1 MNYEVETETLPSG
14 FRVAVEYDSHPE
26 SPREWD
32 NLGTVVLV
40 DRCRYNFGDEAADQ
54 DELRRIGLDDELLKL
69 PIYLYDHSGITINTT
84 GFSCPWDSGM
94 VGIIYMT
101 KQTAIENWGKKI
113 VTKDVRDKAMACL
126 RAEIECLDQYLTGR
140 VYGYRVY
147 DPEGDELDSCWGF
160 YGEAAECLAEGMS
173 VAKYH
178 EEQAQK
184 ERAEVIYWQARDIQT
199 TGAKHA

>member
-84 GFSCPWDSGM
+84 PICPISTPILKLASAGA
-94 VGIIYMT
+94 
-101 KQTAIENWGKKI
+101 TARWGTPSSI
-113 VTKDVRDKAMACL
+113 S
-126 RAEIECLDQYLTGR
+126 
-140 VYGYRVY
+140 
-147 DPEGDELDSCWGF
+147 P
-160 YGEAAECLAEGMS
+160 
-173 VAKYH
+173 VAKPNP
-178 EEQAQK
+178 
-184 ERAEVIYWQARDIQT
+184 
-199 TGAKHA
+199 